1 MPEGSIFKTNGFVT
15 RKVTREKFASI
26 TVEYS
31 RKTPQGSFK
40 SFQECVAFDINIV
53 RQIETIGQGEGVSIT
68 GEIGSKKLENKD
80 KSPVLQNGYK
90 VFVPQFVINKI
101 ESAGPVEPKSDEPP
115 SDDDVPF

>member
-1 MPEGSIFKTNGFVT
+1 MEGSIFKTNGFVT
-15 RKVTREKFASI
+15 RKFKTEKFASI

-40 SFQECVAFDINIV
+40 SFQECVAFDIMVI

-68 GEIGSKKLENKD
+68 GEIGSKRLENKD

-90 VFVPQFVINKI
+90 LFVPQFVINKI

-115 SDDDVPF
+115 SDDEIPF